1 MLCGNVLCVKIKRER
16 DQRERER
23 ERDRER
29 KFVSHPC
36 SHGNTQNPKDKRRER

>member
-36 SHGNTQNPKDKRRER
+36 SHGNTHNPKCKRRER